1 MIQNAVGIRSP
12 QLLHIFVEE
21 KFAPHIRLLPV
32 IHAFCH
38 FVIMPHCSLS
48 AQHQRQQKRCN
59 RHDKQNRIKRRQIGQ
74 NRHKRRCQP
83 NRISDISHNFF
94 ISRRCMIGKIF
105 QPVQKRR
112 FLIRS
117 IRHCRRTFLNP
128 THNPPFLQN
137 IRLFAVA
144 FPIPSAHAPKRQIDP
159 TKKQKPCEKAFPV
172 PLLQTGNIKAHC
184 ENIDHKFPHTVQH
197 MNQDMQKNPP
207 FPQSDEPEILYVFL
221 NHCLPQLYQTIEC
234 TLCEHS
240 IVMNQK

>member
-1 MIQNAVGIRSP
+1 
-12 QLLHIFVEE
+12 
-21 KFAPHIRLLPV
+21 
-32 IHAFCH
+32 
-38 FVIMPHCSLS
+38 MPHFSLS
-48 AQHQRQQKRCN
+48 AQHQHQQKRRN
-59 RHDKQNRIKRRQIGQ
+59 RHDKQNRIERCQISQ
-74 NRHKRRCQP
+74 NRNKRRCQP
-83 NRISDISHNFF
+83 NRISYIPHDFF
-94 ISRRCMIGKIF
+94 IGRRRMIGEIF
-105 QPVQKRR
+105 QPVQKCR

-128 THNPPFLQN
+128 VHNPPLLQN
-137 IRLFAVA
+137 IRLLAVA
-144 FPIPSAHAPKRQIDP
+144 FPVPSAHAPKYKIDR
-159 TKKQKPCEKAFPV
+159 TKKQKPCEKAFSV

-197 MNQDMQKNPP
+197 MNQDMQKNPS